1 MRKFEW
7 ILSGMLVFCLPS
19 IGSAE
24 EVNSAGKE
32 DLLAAIVKPVS
43 DDRQVEWAGRY
54 IGFNLGYGFG
64 EATQDYDRAGNH
76 GLATLSP
83 KGSLAS
89 VVAGYNMMFTPHV
102 LLGVEGELGT
112 MGVSQGTTT
121 VFDGHEWSTAVGGFG
136 TIRGRAG
143 YVLDNALLYAT
154 GGLAL
159 AHIDDTSIGNTAP
172 ESAIEVGMRAGF
184 VFGVGAEYPLNPGW
198 TLKGEYLHFDFADVD
213 GASANNED
221 YTFTNNIDTF
231 RVGLNYKF

>member
-1 MRKFEW
+1 MRKFEQV
-7 ILSGMLVFCLPS
+7 LSVVLVFCLPS
-19 IGSAE
+19 ISFAE
-24 EVNSAGKE
+24 EVNSSGKE
-32 DLLAAIVKPVS
+32 DLLAAVIKPVS
-43 DDRQVEWAGRY
+43 DDEQFDWSGRY
-54 IGFNLGYGFG
+54 FGFNLGYGFG

-83 KGSLAS
+83 DGGLAS
-89 VVAGYNMMFTPHV
+89 VSGGYNMMFSPRV

-143 YVLDNALLYAT
+143 YVRNNTIFYAT
-154 GGLAL
+154 GGFAL

-172 ESAIEVGMRAGF
+172 ESAIENGMRAGL
-184 VFGVGAEYPLNPGW
+184 VIGVGAEYALDSSW
-198 TLKGEYLHFDFADVD
+198 SLKGEYLHFDFAYVD
-213 GASANNED
+213 GLSANNED
-221 YTFTNNIDTF
+221 YKFTHNIDTF